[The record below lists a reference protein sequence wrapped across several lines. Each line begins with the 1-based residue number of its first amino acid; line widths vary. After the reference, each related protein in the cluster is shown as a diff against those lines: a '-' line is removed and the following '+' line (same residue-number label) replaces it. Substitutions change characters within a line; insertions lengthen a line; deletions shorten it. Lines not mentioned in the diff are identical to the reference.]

1 MKKEINDYLSKHDD
15 ELAKSINYRV
25 YGIEGPLPES
35 SKGDTP
41 TPAPPSNLNIICSEN
56 TVTISAVNAD
66 TVEYRFNEEENWTI
80 YTEPFNITQTVT
92 VYAKATNNSG
102 TTTASSV
109 CEYTILND
117 RIILYFNKGANG
129 TLFGNLSGVFPYDGS
144 MFDYMIV
151 DGIEYHEN
159 FWSDQI
165 NFDNPDINH
174 EVQLVLK
181 SNQPQPLPASIFIQ
195 TGASSVI
202 IPSSIT
208 SIGEYAF
215 HDTWCYSF
223 ILPDTITSL
232 GDYSFGGNS
241 HLTEI
246 TIPSSVTSIGDE
258 AFYSSENIYKYT
270 FLSTT
275 PPILGAGAI
284 GIVASPV
291 IYVPASSVEAY
302 KSAESWKLYTDYIQ
316 PIQ

>member
-1 MKKEINDYLSKHDD
+1 MREVNDYLSKSDE

-35 SKGDTP
+35 IKGDTP
-41 TPAPPSNLNIICSEN
+41 KPVPPSNLNITCSEN
-56 TVTISAVNAD
+56 TVTISAENAN

-117 RIILYFNKGANG
+117 RIILYFSKGANG
-129 TLFGNLSGVFPYDGS
+129 TLFGSLSGVFPYDGS

-165 NFDNPDINH
+165 HFDNPDINH

-181 SNQPQPLPASIFIQ
+181 SNQPQPLPASIFFQ

-215 HDTWCYSF
+215 QRSSCYSF

-232 GDYSFGGNS
+232 GVCSFGENN

-258 AFYSSENIYKYT
+258 AFLTAEYINKYT
-270 FLSTT
+270 FLPTT

-284 GIVASPV
+284 GIIASPV